1 MGIPRRDG
9 TWTYHW
15 DIDTSGALPVYA
27 NRLSKHPF
35 GDTVTI
41 DTELG
46 RWTIETVGLPL
57 YTPRDMA
64 HG

>member
-1 MGIPRRDG
+1 
-9 TWTYHW
+9 
-15 DIDTSGALPVYA
+15 VYA